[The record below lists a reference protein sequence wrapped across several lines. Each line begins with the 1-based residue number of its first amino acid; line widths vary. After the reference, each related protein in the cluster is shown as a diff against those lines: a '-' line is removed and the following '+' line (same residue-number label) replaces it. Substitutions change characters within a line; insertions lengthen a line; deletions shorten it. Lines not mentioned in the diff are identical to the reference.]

1 MPAIRISVPDDIDFT
16 RPARVPAAVLS
27 APIRRVEA
35 PQPDRPRTP
44 LDPAKLN
51 RSIRAAAERHRRRL
65 TEEAKEDRAEA
76 DQIKRAR
83 ELEKQGVEVSGS
95 DAGTPTTRHN
105 VTRDAMLVM
114 LEDDRIDQPQYDA
127 GVLIAK
133 GFQLTTMG
141 MDARIATYGHRVPGA
156 GDAAEYAMVI
166 VGQYATWAKAF
177 VQQEQAAGR
186 NVRGCRPSRWDAVLD
201 VIVWG
206 MSCDAVER
214 RRRMGKGR
222 LFPVVLEALD
232 LFNDIRWRRGK
243 WRDQKAGANYGR
255 C

>member
-1 MPAIRISVPDDIDFT
+1 MPVYISVPDGIEFT
-16 RPARVPAAVLS
+16 RPVRMPAAVLS

-35 PQPDRPRTP
+35 EQPERPRKP

-51 RSIRAAAERHRRRL
+51 RSIRAAADRHRRRL
-65 TEEAKEDRAEA
+65 TEEAKADQGEA
-76 DQIKRAR
+76 DRIKRER
-83 ELEKQGVEVSGS
+83 ELEKQGVEVSGG
-95 DAGTPTTRHN
+95 DRGTAVTRSN
-105 VTRDAMLVM
+105 ITRDAMLVM
-114 LEDDRIDQPQYDA
+114 LEDDRIDQPEYDA

-133 GFQLTTMG
+133 GFQLTTLG
-141 MDARIATYGHRVPGA
+141 MDARIATYGNRVPGNGSLEDFA
-156 GDAAEYAMVI
+156 LLIMSDYKA
-166 VGQYATWAKAF
+166 WAKAF

-186 NVRGCRPSRWDAVLD
+186 NLRGCRPSRWDAVLD

-222 LFPVVLEALD
+222 LFPIVKDALC

-243 WRDQKAGANYGR
+243 WREQKAA
-255 C
+255 

>member
-16 RPARVPAAVLS
+16 RPARVQAAVLS
-27 APIRRVEA
+27 TPIRRTEA

-65 TEEAKEDRAEA
+65 TEEAKGDRAEA

-83 ELEKQGVEVSGS
+83 ELEKQGIEVTGG
-95 DAGTPTTRHN
+95 DRGTAVTRNN

-114 LEDDRIDQPQYDA
+114 LDDDRIDQCQYDA

-133 GFQLTTMG
+133 GFQMTTLG
-141 MDARIATYGHRVPGA
+141 MDARIATYGHRVPGN
-156 GDAAEYAMVI
+156 GDATEFAMLI
-166 VGQYATWAKAF
+166 IGQYKAWAKAF

-222 LFPVVLEALD
+222 LFPIVVEALD

-243 WRDQKAGANYGR
+243 WREQKAA
-255 C
+255 

>member
-1 MPAIRISVPDDIDFT
+1 MPPIYISAPDNIDFT

-27 APIRRVEA
+27 TPTRRTED

-51 RSIRAAAERHRRRL
+51 RSIRAAAERHRRRI
-65 TEEAKEDRAEA
+65 EQGAKEDRAEA

-83 ELEKQGVEVSGS
+83 EMEKHGIEVSGS

-114 LEDDRIDQPQYDA
+114 LDDDRIDQPQYDA
-127 GVLIAK
+127 SVLIAK
-133 GFQLTTMG
+133 GFQMTTLG
-141 MDARIATYGHRVPGA
+141 MDARIATYGHRVPA
-156 GDAAEYAMVI
+156 NGDASEFAMLI
-166 VGQYATWAKAF
+166 IGQYKTWAKAF

-186 NVRGCRPSRWDAVLD
+186 KLRGCRPSRWDAVLD

-243 WRDQKAGANYGR
+243 WRDQKAA
-255 C
+255 